1 LAYEDV
7 MFAPESV
14 ASHRPLVAAFVL
26 LTLVTADA
34 IGPLRA
40 DSVSEPEWAQQ
51 PSHSRAYGSEQR
63 AQELYLDG
71 VEKLEAGHGDWARTT
86 FESVIAQYPSSAA
99 AEDARRQLGALYQA
113 NSAAGSSEDSDVLPP
128 VVVPTAPAIA
138 PLPPVPPPAL
148 HAGRGPA
155 WEQELRRNSAIQSK
169 LRREAGDRVFF
180 SAGSAEL
187 GSRARSAL
195 AAQAVWLKRWHEFEA
210 AIEGHADEP
219 GSDRDNLDLSLQR
232 AQAVRQRLIEEGVDA
247 SRVAVVPLGR
257 TERLAS
263 CEEPDCRAQ
272 NRRSV
277 TLVFASGTRG
287 RLNLTDAPQ
296 AQLVDRPAAALV
308 APRAAEIPT
317 GAPPAGVTR

>member
-1 LAYEDV
+1 
-7 MFAPESV
+7 
-14 ASHRPLVAAFVL
+14 
-26 LTLVTADA
+26 
-34 IGPLRA
+34 
-40 DSVSEPEWAQQ
+40 
-51 PSHSRAYGSEQR
+51 
-63 AQELYLDG
+63 
-71 VEKLEAGHGDWARTT
+71 
-86 FESVIAQYPSSAA
+86 
-99 AEDARRQLGALYQA
+99 
-113 NSAAGSSEDSDVLPP
+113 
-128 VVVPTAPAIA
+128 
-138 PLPPVPPPAL
+138 VPPPAL